1 MLTKENFK
9 ESHIRMLQKQ
19 SKKDPALLERAVFA
33 FGLLE
38 AIRQVEM
45 PFIFKGGTCLLLLLK
60 HPMRLSTDI
69 DIIVAP
75 DIDVDMYISQAATI
89 FPFKQC
95 EEQIRIG
102 RNNIE
107 KRHFKFTYQS
117 PITGKDIYIL
127 LDILFTENP
136 YARLV
141 DCEIKNN
148 LLLTEP
154 EFLTIKA
161 PDINCILGDK
171 LTAFAPHTTGIP
183 LKMKK
188 DMEVMKQMYDVGT
201 LLDEFTDFRL
211 VYDTYFKVAAEEIS
225 YRRNDITVEDAIM
238 DTYMSAACIAS
249 RGALFAEEYPLYVQ
263 GIRDLRGHIYAENYS
278 PEIAV
283 GKAAK
288 IMYMATCLLK
298 NKPYEKIKN
307 PMEFSSQRFLTGD
320 ITSLK
325 YLRKVNLEAYGYAI
339 KAEHL
344 MNFQ

>member
-9 ESHIRMLQKQ
+9 ERHIRMLQKE

-38 AIRQVEM
+38 AIRRVEM

-60 HPMRLSTDI
+60 HAMRLSTDI

-95 EEQIRIG
+95 EEQVRIG

-117 PITGKDIYIL
+117 PITGKDFYIL
-127 LDILFTENP
+127 LDILFAENP

-141 DCEIKNN
+141 DCEIKNDM
-148 LLLTEP
+148 LLTEP
-154 EFLTIKA
+154 ELLTVRT

-201 LLDEFTDFRL
+201 LLDEFTDFEL
-211 VYDTYFKVAAEEIS
+211 VYDTYLKVAAEELS
-225 YRRNDITVEDAIM
+225 YRGDNITIEDAIM
-238 DTYMSAACIAS
+238 DTYRSAACIAS
-249 RGALFAEEYPLYVQ
+249 RGVFSPDEYPLYVQ

-283 GKAAK
+283 GRAAK
-288 IMYMATCLLK
+288 LMYMAACLLK
-298 NKPYEKIKN
+298 NQPYEKIKN
-307 PMEFSSQRFLTGD
+307 PKEFSSERFFTGD
-320 ITSLK
+320 MACLK

-339 KAEHL
+339 MAEHL
-344 MNFQ
+344 MNS

>member
-9 ESHIRMLQKQ
+9 ERHIRMLQKE

-38 AIRQVEM
+38 AIRRVEM

-95 EEQIRIG
+95 EEQVRIG

-117 PITGKDIYIL
+117 PITGKDFYIL
-127 LDILFTENP
+127 LDILFAENP

-141 DCEIKNN
+141 DCEIKNDM
-148 LLLTEP
+148 LLTEP
-154 EFLTIKA
+154 ELLTVRT

-201 LLDEFTDFRL
+201 LLDEFTDFEL
-211 VYDTYFKVAAEEIS
+211 VYDTYLKVAAEELS
-225 YRRNDITVEDAIM
+225 YRGDNITIEDAIM
-238 DTYMSAACIAS
+238 DTYRSAACIAS
-249 RGALFAEEYPLYVQ
+249 RGVFSPDEYPLYVQ

-283 GKAAK
+283 GRAAK
-288 IMYMATCLLK
+288 LMYMAACLLK
-298 NKPYEKIKN
+298 NQPYEKIKN
-307 PMEFSSQRFLTGD
+307 PKEFSSERFLT
-320 ITSLK
+320 
-325 YLRKVNLEAYGYAI
+325 R
-339 KAEHL
+339 
-344 MNFQ
+344 

>member
-9 ESHIRMLQKQ
+9 EQHIRMLQKE

-38 AIRQVEM
+38 AIRRVEM

-95 EEQIRIG
+95 EEQVRIG

-117 PITGKDIYIL
+117 PITGKDFYIL
-127 LDILFTENP
+127 LDILFAENP

-141 DCEIKNN
+141 DCEIKNE

-154 EFLTIKA
+154 DFLTVRT

-183 LKMKK
+183 LNMKK

-201 LLDEFTDFRL
+201 LLDEFTDFKL
-211 VYDTYFKVAAEEIS
+211 VYDTYLKVAAEEIS
-225 YRRNDITVEDAIM
+225 YRGNGIAIEDAIK
-238 DTYMSAACIAS
+238 DTYRSAACIAS
-249 RGALFAEEYPLYVQ
+249 RGAFSPDEYPLYVQ

-283 GKAAK
+283 GRAAK
-288 IMYMATCLLK
+288 IMYMAACLLK
-298 NKPYEKIKN
+298 DQAYEKIKN
-307 PMEFSSQRFLTGD
+307 PKEFSSERFLTGD
-320 ITSLK
+320 MACLK

-339 KAEHL
+339 VAEHL
-344 MNFQ
+344 MNS